1 MELRQL
7 KTFLVVA
14 DLLSFSQAADTLN
27 YAQSTVSSRIRTL
40 EEELGVPLFDRLGK
54 RVALT
59 EAGRI
64 MVRYAKK
71 LTDME
76 AETFAEVAG
85 WEEPEGSISVRIPQS
100 LGNYIL
106 PQVLSRF
113 QQQYPRVNLDI
124 NSCAFSSLKRELRSG
139 ITDVAF
145 LLIDAIHEADLKSEV
160 LGFTHL
166 LFVCSNHCALTKKA
180 HVSLKD
186 LENETFLLPKYDCQ
200 YNTIFLQTLDELK
213 VKPAATIELNS
224 LQTIKSCVEQQVGVT
239 ILPEIAVKEELEQ
252 GRFASFQVGKET
264 IETAILMIQH
274 KNKWLSQSME
284 AFIRE
289 VKACFP

>member
-14 DLLSFSQAADTLN
+14 DCLSFSQAADALN
-27 YAQSTVSSRIRTL
+27 FAQSTVSSRIRAL
-40 EEELGVPLFDRLGK
+40 EDELGVPLFDRLGK

-71 LTDME
+71 MIDIE

-85 WEEPEGSISVRIPQS
+85 WEEPEGSISIRIPQS
-100 LGNYIL
+100 LGTYIL
-106 PQVLSRF
+106 PKVLSRF
-113 QQQYPRVNLDI
+113 QRLYPKVNLDI

-145 LLIDAIHEADLKSEV
+145 LLIDAIHEADLTSEV

-166 LFVCSNHCALTKKA
+166 VFVCSNQSALSNRDS
-180 HVSLKD
+180 VSLKD
-186 LENETFLLPKYDCQ
+186 LEHETLLLPKYDCR
-200 YNTIFLQTLDELK
+200 YNATFLQTLDELK

-224 LQTIKSCVEQQVGVT
+224 LETIKSCVEQQVGVT
-239 ILPEIAVKEELEQ
+239 ILPEIAIKEELQQ
-252 GRFASFQVGKET
+252 GRFASFQVENEQ
-264 IETAILMIQH
+264 IETAILMILH
-274 KNKWLSQSME
+274 KDKWLSQSME
-284 AFIRE
+284 AFIKE